1 MRTNRSQ
8 IYDAR
13 INIAAYVTGKLAE
26 ELGITKEKALLKIM
40 RTNTYEMLQDDDIE
54 LYLYKKVYGCH
65 FTEWLLEKALKNM
78 RNEDST
84 MGGHWK
90 VADTT
95 MVARNNGITFDHFN
109 EYDWNYV
116 MNMIYSDYYGSVP
129 NETSVYM
136 KMARK
141 FLEDRDAEEGK
152 ALRYYLAMK
161 D

>member
-1 MRTNRSQ
+1 MHTR
-8 IYDAR
+8 IIEDATLENLKDFAHYSLGMVER
-13 INIAAYVTGKLAE
+13 IDEDVY
-26 ELGITKEKALLKIM
+26 
-40 RTNTYEMLQDDDIE
+40 DDIE

-65 FTEWLLEKALKNM
+65 FTDWLLEKALKHM
-78 RNEDST
+78 RNEDGT
-84 MGGHWK
+84 VGGHWK
-90 VADTT
+90 LADTT
-95 MVARNNGITFDHFN
+95 MVARNSGITFDHFN

-129 NETSVYM
+129 NETNVYI

-141 FLEDRDAEEGK
+141 FLEDKDAEEGK